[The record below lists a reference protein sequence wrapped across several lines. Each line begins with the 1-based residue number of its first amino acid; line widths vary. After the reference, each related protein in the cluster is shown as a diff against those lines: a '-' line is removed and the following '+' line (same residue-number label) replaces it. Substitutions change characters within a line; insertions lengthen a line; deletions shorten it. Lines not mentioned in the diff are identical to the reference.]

1 MKLLLSFISSL
12 ILVVFLSFSSSAFAD
27 SQIDSS
33 SSVLKVV
40 EFSRYQISDDL
51 LIEQAL
57 EGHLVNND
65 YTTVEV
71 KENSEDETQIIEI
84 TKLLSIITM
93 EDGQEVTEYS
103 KSATVLTNI
112 SNQTDASK
120 IENTIRTPLL
130 ASVSNPT
137 GGSKTE
143 YSGDGKVSIKVELN
157 YYKIV
162 VNGTSAYRLNFYKLT
177 PSVNVARTTIT
188 SITSEARSHGSGYLI
203 DGTPYSKTETTGI
216 NTWTN
221 PIGFYSMATGFS
233 KFVIPNTFSGSGAGV
248 NGFVNYKNTRYG
260 TTDRFHYSL
269 SI

>member
-12 ILVVFLSFSSSAFAD
+12 ILVVFLFISSSALAD
-27 SQIDSS
+27 FNMDTSS
-33 SSVLKVV
+33 NILKVE
-40 EFSRYQISDDL
+40 EFSTHQISDDL
-51 LIEQAL
+51 LLELAL
-57 EGHLVNND
+57 EGQFVNND

-71 KENSEDETQIIEI
+71 KENSEDDTQIIEI
-84 TKLLSIITM
+84 TKLLSKMTL
-93 EDGQEVTEYS
+93 EDGQELTEYS
-103 KSATVLTNI
+103 KNATIVTNV
-112 SNQTDASK
+112 SNQTDAAK
-120 IENTIRTPLL
+120 TNYPKRTTLL

-137 GGSKTE
+137 GGSKSE
-143 YSGDGKVSIKVELN
+143 YSGDGKVSIKVDLN

-177 PSVNVARTTIT
+177 PAVNVALTSIT
-188 SITSEARSHGSGYLI
+188 SITSEARSYGTGYLI
-203 DGTPYSKTETTGI
+203 DGTPYTKTETTGI

-221 PIGFYSMATGFS
+221 PTDFYSMATGFR

-260 TTDRFHYSL
+260 TTYRFHYSL